1 MVGTLENVLS
11 FPFHSASS
19 PEETGMHRALFMI
32 PTLIIKCVCVG
43 VRIANKHIL
52 KQDLSPFPELAC
64 SQMNS
69 IVKFSHAEFGFF
81 SRMKADDLTSPPHG
95 VRGVLNPPNIWW
107 WCEH

>member
-1 MVGTLENVLS
+1 MFCHFLS
-11 FPFHSASS
+11 TQLLPREA
-19 PEETGMHRALFMI
+19 GKHRALFMI

-69 IVKFSHAEFGFF
+69 IVKFPHAEFRFF
-81 SRMKADDLTSPPHG
+81 SCMKADDLTNSPCG
-95 VRGVLNPPNIWW
+95 VRGVLKPSKYLVVV
-107 WCEH
+107 